1 MLPIVITMGCPAGIG
16 PEIILKHFTSAEV
29 PAVPAVVAGDIN
41 VLGYYAAK
49 LKISCS
55 LSPWHPGDTLPRDKT
70 TIPVYETSK
79 LAQKFIQPGIFSQ
92 ETSLAMVEAITRSV
106 KGIQQGIF
114 SGICTCPISKEA
126 LQLSGQHFP
135 GHTEM
140 LAALCNVKSQV
151 MMMAGKTLR
160 VTLATIHCAIKEIPT
175 LLQTE
180 SLVALFQTTYM
191 SLQTDFNI
199 SKPRIAIAALN
210 PHASENGMF
219 GDEEECIILPAVK
232 RAAKMDIPLQG
243 PFPPDTLFF
252 KAARGQYDAVICM
265 YHDQGLIPFKLLHF
279 DDGVN
284 VTLGLPIVRT
294 SVDHGTAYDIAGQGK
309 ASPNSLQAAITLA
322 HTISTNRNSI
332 QGKQ

>member
-1 MLPIVITMGCPAGIG
+1 MGCPAGIG
-16 PEIILKHFTSAEV
+16 PEIILKYFVCSAA
-29 PAVPAVVAGDIN
+29 PSVPAVVAGDTN
-41 VLGYYAAK
+41 VLKYYAAK
-49 LKISCS
+49 LNISCTFT
-55 LSPWHPGDTLPRDKT
+55 PWNPGDTLPRDNK
-70 TIPVYETSK
+70 TIPVYETSR
-79 LAQKFIQPGIFSQ
+79 LTQKIIQPGIFSK
-92 ETSLAMVEAITRSV
+92 ETSVAMVEAITHSV
-106 KGIQQGIF
+106 KGIQQGVF

-140 LAALCNVKSQV
+140 LAELCCVKSQV

-160 VTLATIHCAIKEIPT
+160 VTLATIHCAVKEVPA
-175 LLQTE
+175 LLQVD
-180 SLVALFQTTYM
+180 SLVDLFRTTYT
-191 SLQTDFNI
+191 SLQVDFNL
-199 SKPRIAIAALN
+199 SKPKVAVAALN

-219 GDEEECIILPAVK
+219 GNEEECIILPAIK
-232 RAAKMDIPLQG
+232 KAENMDIPLQG

-309 ASPNSLQAAITLA
+309 ASPNSLQAAIAMA
-322 HTISTNRNSI
+322 HTISTNRN
-332 QGKQ
+332 KA